1 MKKLRIVLFAL
12 FAGATSGVFA
22 TVNVFTWKGEKW
34 ARYDDPANWTVG
46 TLTGTDYSDS
56 GANPDAKIPGE
67 LDVTDQIYPA
77 NMYFDMNGGSHSV
90 QYWSKKEKS
99 GDAGAAYTIGVSNGT
114 FSITTGMPNRS
125 NLSVWNDGI
134 LDFPATLKHEVNWG
148 HAGVSSI
155 DIHSGG
161 RWNVLCTEAVY
172 HFYVTVDDG
181 GTIYWAPKSFYPNQ
195 AENNQ
200 YYWIK
205 NSGTFEAP
213 NGICWTGVSG
223 TYREEAHKSFTV
235 YQLAGTMS
243 LGGMVSRNGKSK
255 YPFFFEA
262 AGGTLKATGE
272 VTFLDLSGASLS
284 ENADLT
290 VETDEGAS
298 FDFSPFTY
306 GANAKITKTGAGLL
320 RFGVAVPSVTAV
332 NAGWVSFGAQ
342 PESLDGFAFATGTG
356 IEFSCATGVTIDSLE
371 GYENVDFSVDTA
383 AVPLGVAFFTSSDAG
398 LRARVAER
406 VNANFAGA
414 YEVRAVGNSLAYA
427 AVSDY
432 VFDPSKAGELETAAG
447 WKLGEVPPA
456 GAEVFVRGVGSAG
469 LTGATRRFARI
480 TVDEG
485 ATLEVT
491 GGTDEAPVE
500 LPAVTLQPGTRLRF
514 AEDSRC
520 LMTNEFAAVGVA
532 DALPVFEVATNASVR
547 AQSPNLPDVKNEN
560 DSVRPNPG
568 FSLKNVALRWYGN
581 IRLFKELSGNE
592 DAYLTIGTANPLET
606 GYIAID
612 CRGGTYT
619 AVDSY
624 NSPTRNH
631 SKVRIVQPEST
642 GRVKVIGQLLFR
654 DFKRIIP
661 DGSGLYQSGYCF
673 GVDNPTSESFEV
685 VLDGTTQMQL
695 RGVNRIAG
703 GCTVIVRGKDAKLIR
718 PQTTNDN
725 GNDARLNVYERG
737 RLVVEDGAGYGQQP
751 TSSSGGLRY
760 EPAEDDWP
768 VLTMSGYS
776 RSQVWVSGGNGK
788 GVASVSNA
796 FFDVGQLYPGNN
808 SSGDT
813 GGSLAMQTAAFNG
826 LKSVRIED
834 GATLWFRATDI
845 WKKASWWA
853 CDDNWN
859 RVVKMGPP
867 LAGAGNLSVTNALT
881 GALAKWTM
889 TAVVTSGEN
898 TATGTATTCRGDSE
912 AESYLLF
919 NDGANWAGTVVSDGH
934 VALTNVAEGATAATV
949 SFNALRLD
957 SDFPIRVWKTD
968 GAVVANDKVNLATA
982 VIGTGRFILVGAD
995 EQLAAGDTIAFGTYP
1010 ANAALPRF
1018 KGCAVTAEPIPGDK
1032 DRVSLTVTR
1041 GLGLMLLL
1049 R

>member
-1 MKKLRIVLFAL
+1 MKKCLGALAFAIVAIE
-12 FAGATSGVFA
+12 TFA

-34 ARYDDPANWTVG
+34 ARYDDSANWTVG
-46 TLTGTDYSDS
+46 TLTGTDYNNS
-56 GANPDAKIPGE
+56 GANPDSKLPGE
-67 LDVTDQIYPA
+67 LDATDHIYPA

-99 GDAGAAYTIGVSNGT
+99 GDAGNAYTIGVSNGT

-125 NLSVWNDGI
+125 HLSVWNDGI

-181 GTIYWAPKSFYPNQ
+181 GVIYWAPKSFYPNQ

-200 YYWIK
+200 HYWIK

-213 NGICWTGVSG
+213 NGICWTGSSG
-223 TYREEAHKSFTV
+223 NYKEDAHKSFTV

-255 YPFFFEA
+255 YPFYFEA
-262 AGGTLKATGE
+262 TGGTLKATGG

-284 ENADLT
+284 ADADLT

-306 GANAKITKTGAGLL
+306 GANAKVTKTGAGTL
-320 RFGVAVPSVTAV
+320 RLGAAVPSVTTV

-371 GYENVDFSVDTA
+371 GYENIDFSVDTV
-383 AVPLGVAFFTSSDAG
+383 AVPLGVAFFSSSDAG
-398 LRARVAER
+398 LRARVVER

-414 YEVRAVGNSLAYA
+414 YEVKTVGNSLSYA

-432 VFDPSKAGELETAAG
+432 VFDPSKADSLETAAG
-447 WKLGEVPPA
+447 WKFGEVPPA
-456 GAEVFVRGVGSAG
+456 GAEVFVRGAG
-469 LTGATRRFARI
+469 TADLTVATRRFARI

-491 GGTDEAPVE
+491 GGTDEIPVE

-520 LMTNEFAAVGVA
+520 LMTNEFAAVASA

-581 IRLFKELSGNE
+581 IRLFKELSSTSE

-612 CRGGTYT
+612 CQGGTYT

-624 NSPTRNH
+624 NSAVKNH

-661 DGSGLYQSGYCF
+661 EESGLYQSGYCF
-673 GVDNPTSESFEV
+673 GVDNPTNESFEV
-685 VLDGTTQMQL
+685 VVDGTTQMQL

-725 GNDARLNVYERG
+725 GNDARLNIYERG
-737 RLVVEDGAGYGQQP
+737 RLVAEDGAGYGQQP
-751 TSSSGGLRY
+751 TSSAGGLRY
-760 EPAEDDWP
+760 EPSEDDWP
-768 VLTMSGYS
+768 VLTMSS
-776 RSQVWVSGGNGK
+776 SARSQVWVSGGNGK
-788 GVASVSNA
+788 GFASVSNA
-796 FFDVGQLYPGNN
+796 FFDVGQLYPGN

-813 GGSLAMQTAAFNG
+813 GGSLANQTSAFNG

-834 GATLWFRATDI
+834 GGTLWFRATDI
-845 WKKASWWA
+845 WKKASWWT

-867 LAGAGNLSVTNALT
+867 LTGAGNLSVTNALT
-881 GALAKWTM
+881 GTLAEWTM
-889 TAVVTSGEN
+889 TAIVTNGAN
-898 TATGTATTCRGDSE
+898 TATGTATTCSGDSG

-957 SDFPIRVWKTD
+957 EDFPIRVWKT
-968 GAVVANDKVNLATA
+968 GGSVVANDRVNLSTA
-982 VIGTGRFILVGAD
+982 LTGSGRLSLVAVD
-995 EQLAAGDTIAFGTYP
+995 EVLTSGDTIAVGTYP
-1010 ANAALPRF
+1010 ASAALPKI
-1018 KGCAVTAEPIPGDK
+1018 KGCTVSAEPIPGD
-1032 DRVSLTVTR
+1032 DERVTLTVTR
-1041 GLGLMLLL
+1041 GIGLMLLV